1 MNRLSY
7 RVPRYRLSPYIFSNK
22 RFNTAAA
29 SDASA
34 PKSAAEMPSE
44 VNTNLAAG
52 VAAAATIVEIGVI
65 FAATDAVVGTS
76 ATRTRSGNALLVV
89 VSFH

>member
-1 MNRLSY
+1 
-7 RVPRYRLSPYIFSNK
+7 
-22 RFNTAAA
+22 
-29 SDASA
+29 
-34 PKSAAEMPSE
+34 MPSE
-44 VNTNLAAG
+44 VNTSTLAAG

-89 VSFH
+89 VSVPPIEISLDAELVVTPPVAIE